1 MDVGI
6 ARLRLGD
13 EPHQESGQGAILVGG
28 EAGVGEVI
36 EEQPGQHLGHGAAAP
51 PFVDHRDHR
60 SVVGRAQRPDPR
72 LGGHRRAWLTAR
84 RCIPASLSQ
93 VIADVAASGGLW
105 IRFLSG
111 PDIDSLGLS
120 NAEIIDAVEGAVR
133 AHGDGRAVVEPR
145 VHLVPDNGGAGH
157 FNVLRGVVG
166 GVAGTKVVGDFVA
179 NYTVGLPSELG
190 LLTLYDPGTGV
201 PLAIIDAT
209 LITAC
214 RTGAMTAVGARYL
227 ARPGSRVLGHV
238 GARGTAFW
246 NVVLLDELFDLDE
259 IRVTSRRPESR
270 EAFGRELAAV
280 TRAPV
285 RVAATADEVFDGA
298 DILVEASRL
307 TEPAPLLRTAAV
319 KPGAFVVPYG
329 TISAVELDL
338 LDVMDKVVV
347 DDWREAQS
355 GRFGAL
361 RRHVDEGRLSAASL
375 HAELGQVVA
384 GRRPGR
390 ERAEERILLWHRGL
404 AILDIAVGL
413 AILRRADQQD
423 AGTMLRYR

>member
-1 MDVGI
+1 M
-6 ARLRLGD
+6 
-13 EPHQESGQGAILVGG
+13 
-28 EAGVGEVI
+28 
-36 EEQPGQHLGHGAAAP
+36 
-51 PFVDHRDHR
+51 
-60 SVVGRAQRPDPR
+60 
-72 LGGHRRAWLTAR
+72 
-84 RCIPASLSQ
+84 
-93 VIADVAASGGLW
+93 IADVTAAGGLW

-133 AHGDGRAVVEPR
+133 AHGHGKVEVEPR
-145 VHLVPDNGGAGH
+145 VHLVPDNNGAGH
-157 FNVLRGVVG
+157 FNVLRGEVA
-166 GVAGTKVVGDFVA
+166 GVAGVKVVGDFVA
-179 NYTVGLPSELG
+179 NYAAGLPSELG
-190 LLTLYDPGTGV
+190 LLTLYDPHTGV
-201 PLAIIDAT
+201 PLAIMDAT
-209 LITAC
+209 LITGC

-227 ARPGSRVLGHV
+227 ARPDSRVLGHV

-270 EAFGRELAAV
+270 DAFARQLAAG

-285 RVAATADEVFDGA
+285 RVTATAGEVFDGA
-298 DILVEASRL
+298 DILGEASRL
-307 TEPAPLLRTAAV
+307 TEPTPPLRPGTVSGV
-319 KPGAFVVPYG
+319 KL
-329 TISAVELDL
+329 EL
-338 LDVMDKVVV
+338 LDVMDTVVV

-361 RRHVDEGRLSAASL
+361 RRHVDARRLSAASL
-375 HAELGQVVA
+375 YAELGQVVT

-390 ERAEERILLWHRGL
+390 ERDDERILLWHRGL

-413 AILRRADQQD
+413 AILRRAEEQD